1 MIKKEP
7 RTPRRLGRRHP
18 LLLGVVADSKN
29 KVGPDSRTSLKMSD
43 GQSDIFGQNFFVEIG
58 RKSDEKSEKVRRKSD
73 KSRTEVGQKDKNDQK
88 PFNFGE
94 NSKKVVIKS
103 DISRTRTK
111 CRTVGQKSDR
121 K

>member
-1 MIKKEP
+1 M
-7 RTPRRLGRRHP
+7 
-18 LLLGVVADSKN
+18 VADSKN

-43 GQSDIFGQNFFVEIG
+43 GQSDIFGQKKIVEIG
-58 RKSDEKSEKVRRKSD
+58 QKSDEKSEKVRRKSD

-103 DISRTRTK
+103 DISQTRTK